1 MRLPLLVVL
10 IGAACGN
17 ETDPAVPPAPAPAGD
32 AATVQAPKPA
42 DPPIAAAPPDAAA
55 PDAAIAMT
63 NPKDP
68 PVTDPPVKD
77 PPVKDPPVKDPPVKD
92 PPVKDPITPANS
104 GPMKDLQVLSKKM
117 TRKEVEAYMKNDVA
131 KALGVKC
138 AYCHV
143 KDDFA
148 APTEHKTIARDMMKM
163 TNDIS
168 KSFFDGKPRVTCFTC
183 HQGKAEL

>member
-1 MRLPLLVVL
+1 MRLPLLVL
-10 IGAACGN
+10 LLGAGCGN
-17 ETDPAVPPAPAPAGD
+17 ETEKAAPPPPTPVGD
-32 AATVQAPKPA
+32 AATAQAPKPVV
-42 DPPIAAAPPDAAA
+42 PPITAEPDAAA
-55 PDAAIAMT
+55 PIVESDAATAMT
-63 NPKDP
+63 NP
-68 PVTDPPVKD
+68 PVAH
-77 PPVKDPPVKDPPVKD
+77 
-92 PPVKDPITPANS
+92 PPVKDPIKPPNT

-117 TRKEVEAYMKNDVA
+117 TRKEVEAYMKDDVA

-148 APTEHKTIARDMMKM
+148 AAHEKKTIARDMMKM

-168 KSFFDGKPRVTCFTC
+168 KSFFQGKPRVTCFTC